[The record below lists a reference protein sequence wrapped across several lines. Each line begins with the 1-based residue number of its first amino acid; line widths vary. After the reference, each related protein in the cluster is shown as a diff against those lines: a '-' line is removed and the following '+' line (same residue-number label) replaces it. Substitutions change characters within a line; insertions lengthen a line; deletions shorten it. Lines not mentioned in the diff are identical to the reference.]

1 MLQTDI
7 TVATYWVTNPQ
18 NILRH
23 NRSGGSE
30 WYGFWYEIK
39 ANPDGPSATSDICP
53 IGLNVIEFKDNWSHS
68 NGRFGLRI
76 YQLAPRSIPC

>member
-7 TVATYWVTNPQ
+7 TVATYWITNPN
-18 NILRH
+18 NIVTD

-39 ANPDGPSATSDICP
+39 EHPDGPSATSDICP
-53 IGLNVIEFKDNWSHS
+53 PGLKLGRFNNNVAHS

-76 YQLAPRSIPC
+76 LEMAPRE